1 MFRWWVAIVA
11 AGNLLPSAP
20 WRIYFFPSSFAPEMG
35 KGKLFPRPLNCIRS
49 HWWLFSSQTPPS
61 ASRDLFQS
69 VEKEKKKPSL
79 TWRGRKEM
87 ALCSLLSEEHLRKEE
102 KKRHNRWKC
111 IERGPCGWGQRDGKD
126 RLFRSADRVR
136 LNGGAFSLYN
146 HTLGRAAAGQ
156 EYSSRCV
163 WLAAD
168 FFCCCRPKSVKNFFF
183 IFFLWQFPASLLFR
197 IRNFGTFIKSSI
209 GDRCVTKHPQSRR
222 AAGDLFIAAPQT
234 ETDWLPS
241 LLFCQILSSNSPGW
255 LN

>member
-1 MFRWWVAIVA
+1 
-11 AGNLLPSAP
+11 
-20 WRIYFFPSSFAPEMG
+20 
-35 KGKLFPRPLNCIRS
+35 
-49 HWWLFSSQTPPS
+49 
-61 ASRDLFQS
+61 
-69 VEKEKKKPSL
+69 
-79 TWRGRKEM
+79 M

-146 HTLGRAAAGQ
+146 HTLGRAAAAGQ

-183 IFFLWQFPASLLFR
+183 IFFL
-197 IRNFGTFIKSSI
+197 
-209 GDRCVTKHPQSRR
+209 
-222 AAGDLFIAAPQT
+222 
-234 ETDWLPS
+234 
-241 LLFCQILSSNSPGW
+241 
-255 LN
+255 

>member
-111 IERGPCGWGQRDGKD
+111 IERGPCGWGAERWERSTVPFGRQGPTEWRSFLALQPHT
-126 RLFRSADRVR
+126 RPCCCCWPRVQQSLCLFGCWFLLLLSPEIREKTFFHF
-136 LNGGAFSLYN
+136 FSLTISGFSPFP
-146 HTLGRAAAGQ
+146 HSKL
-156 EYSSRCV
+156 
-163 WLAAD
+163 WD
-168 FFCCCRPKSVKNFFF
+168 FYQKFNR
-183 IFFLWQFPASLLFR
+183 WQM
-197 IRNFGTFIKSSI
+197 RNKTS
-209 GDRCVTKHPQSRR
+209 
-222 AAGDLFIAAPQT
+222 A
-234 ETDWLPS
+234 E
-241 LLFCQILSSNSPGW
+241 
-255 LN
+255 